1 MYGMESWRKYVFL
14 LKAIVSVVDTNDV
27 TIMTAAISSNIH
39 SLN

>member
-1 MYGMESWRKYVFL
+1 MESWRKYVFL

-27 TIMTAAISSNIH
+27 TIMTALISSNIH